1 MKDSA
6 DAARRVTH
14 TPAMSAAP
22 GLNDDALLH
31 VSLEE
36 LHGIGGADMVAT
48 AGAAARSSRAL
59 AARRPKRR
67 SAMERSS
74 SATDSPRTE
83 PSALASPVMES
94 GDLVDDAHDEG
105 HDEATPESS
114 TPEPQP
120 AEPAAHAEPDEK
132 PAAASPEPAARDVK
146 SAAAGADADASPDA
160 TADVTTIPANADAD
174 TDADAATTAATRD
187 LDTVDDDALA
197 PPTDSGATSASSED
211 GLPLEVMALR
221 LELRD
226 AKLREAQ
233 LERAVLALEEELAR
247 SQSQSASFDRA
258 MAEMRTLRSNMEDL
272 AAKLRLEEERNHEM
286 EAGKR
291 LIDTE
296 YESLSVQ
303 LFEQA
308 NALVKEERILRSHA
322 ERKTAVLEQRLAEA
336 NSIVESLRSELAALK
351 DLMHQQEQS
360 FEHEIQVQQQQMIQH
375 LQEDHDA
382 ADAAAAEDM
391 IVPSDSTSDS
401 ADAPLVVDAAGNAVA
416 ERALSPTSRRTTS
429 PPVPDLHIDLVS
441 SSARERAAAKSGEE
455 WRSDA
460 FPIQFVPPNL
470 PGGTMAP
477 PSPGPRRSSYCG
489 VLPHP
494 GAPTAVA
501 NLHSHLASEFRA
513 FLTVLFSPV
522 GKNAPY
528 LTQENRENALYRTKF
543 MERLFEEDVKPTIN
557 LPGLSWLQKKNLAG
571 AVTAYTLSIQP
582 RRKPVIKKKSKST
595 TSTLLLNGSK
605 LVFGSGNDTGT
616 LHAHGA
622 GPADAAAASVVQQ
635 ETYEYTPDTID
646 CWGCGASIVN
656 VAPLTVVTL
665 GETDT
670 PKPVCKLCRAKLVT
684 VCQIFS
690 YVRMVGNGILP
701 PAATNP
707 NMVVPLVLDP
717 PPKPDH
723 VRRGSTSSAPT
734 LSPTAGTHPRRGKNT
749 SISSLAS
756 VLSGGWPTRV
766 SGAAADDAGS
776 SAPVPAAAAA
786 HAPAPAAAAAPSAAA
801 AAVAASSAATP
812 APASDGSDV
821 GVGGDAASGAGGPAA
836 SGGHAAAIAPAPTT
850 NNLTTS
856 AFFQRT
862 SSLFSSAFSSYTS
875 SRSANNSTP
884 TPGAT
889 ANAANDQDTGSET
902 GAPTAA
908 AATGTV
914 TPPLALAAPTPAAA
928 GTPAQPLNSLMS
940 LFGGSAG
947 ASTAASP
954 ASHAI
959 EDATPAAVDEAKLSV
974 QLTAQLVGAVWADLC
989 RLRQRMF
996 FARLGVSVPGDEEEL
1011 ASSAIPPQV
1020 HAVVHAAI
1028 ERVNTPSSRPSSV
1041 VAPMV
1046 VVPDKEHG
1054 VPPIPPLPARVP
1066 TPKPVGARAR
1076 SPSPGA
1082 HAEGKDLVVHSAKV
1096 NQVRQWLTAG
1106 YRRSPL
1112 LVIKGP
1118 TGSGKT
1124 TTLTALASDLG
1135 LTIREWVNPVQ
1146 YADARVSPFHD
1157 LAAFLFKDAKYAPPT
1172 ELLILKDLPIFTK
1185 ATLATFHARLAHLLK
1200 SPAHRRPARLVL
1212 IVTEFNLPHEL
1223 TRRRGSSTDYYDVPD
1238 VRDLIPDSLMPWVD
1252 VISFNPVAPTLVTK
1266 ALRRVCD
1273 TQRLPARD
1281 IKSVVE
1287 TANGDLR
1294 HALNCLQF
1302 IHVLRPSRSEADTL
1316 AEQHHKEFSK
1326 SLFSSL
1332 GRVLYEKRVTP
1343 SARAVTPSATP
1354 PSTTVTLPPHLAHWA
1369 RAPLEVECA
1378 AVLDHLTVAP
1388 ETYALFVHA
1397 NVDQFITRLGAR
1409 VWVADAFA
1417 TTDMLATPARELA
1430 RMHAV
1435 TLAHGVHDQV
1445 LDVSWADLVDDDD
1458 DDDWTREDD
1467 GGAGTP
1473 PPSSAPSSVVEPA
1486 AAPASSSQSSSSATT
1501 TGGARKYGGM
1511 VQMRKPDWFEV
1522 FRTMNARRARLA
1534 ALGAAATDVPM
1545 ALRGAPARSAMV
1557 TEGVAEAIAQDEAD
1571 ASDARVGAPWPP
1583 PVPAVGLGRA
1593 RLSELVGVAATR
1605 GWLRAGVTGWLDR
1618 GAAAGAAGAG
1628 GEEVESDE
1636 DPIEDVE
1643 DEEW

>member
-1 MKDSA
+1 
-6 DAARRVTH
+6 
-14 TPAMSAAP
+14 MSAAP

-36 LHGIGGADMVAT
+36 LHGIGGAEMVAT

-83 PSALASPVMES
+83 PRALASPVGS
-94 GDLVDDAHDEG
+94 GELVDDAHDEG
-105 HDEATPESS
+105 HDEAEPASPQ
-114 TPEPQP
+114 PEPQL
-120 AEPAAHAEPDEK
+120 AEQPAAHAEP
-132 PAAASPEPAARDVK
+132 AAASSEPAARDVEP
-146 SAAAGADADASPDA
+146 AAADADADASPDA
-160 TADVTTIPANADAD
+160 TAAVEATTEPANAD
-174 TDADAATTAATRD
+174 TDADAATAAATRD
-187 LDTVDDDALA
+187 FDSVVDDDATA
-197 PPTDSGATSASSED
+197 PPTDSGATSTSSED

-221 LELRD
+221 NELRD

-382 ADAAAAEDM
+382 ADAADDL

-401 ADAPLVVDAAGNAVA
+401 ADAPLVSDAAGTVVV

-429 PPVPDLHIDLVS
+429 SPPVPDLHIDLVS
-441 SSARERAAAKSGEE
+441 NSARERAAAKSGEE

-460 FPIQFVPPNL
+460 FPIQFVPPSL
-470 PGGTMAP
+470 PGNSMAP

-605 LVFGSGNDTGT
+605 LVFGSGNDAGT
-616 LHAHGA
+616 QHAHGA
-622 GPADAAAASVVQQ
+622 GPADAAAAAVVQQ

-707 NMVVPLVLDP
+707 NMPVPLVLDP

-723 VRRGSTSSAPT
+723 MRRGSTSSVPT

-756 VLSGGWPTRV
+756 VLSGGWPARV
-766 SGAAADDAGS
+766 SGVAADDAGS
-776 SAPVPAAAAA
+776 SAPVAAAAS
-786 HAPAPAAAAAPSAAA
+786 APTPAAAAPSAAA
-801 AAVAASSAATP
+801 AVVAAASSAATP
-812 APASDGSDV
+812 APASDGLDV
-821 GVGGDAASGAGGPAA
+821 GVGGD
-836 SGGHAAAIAPAPTT
+836 AAAIAPAPTT
-850 NNLTTS
+850 NLTTS

-884 TPGAT
+884 TPGANT
-889 ANAANDQDTGSET
+889 NDQDAGSET

-908 AATGTV
+908 RCRNGHRDPAVVARRTDTRGRGHSGAAAQ
-914 TPPLALAAPTPAAA
+914 LAHVAVWREHRHKHCRLPSVARDRGRDPGRRRRSQAHRATDRTTRGRRLGRPVPAAA
-928 GTPAQPLNSLMS
+928 AHVLCAPRR
-940 LFGGSAG
+940 
-947 ASTAASP
+947 
-954 ASHAI
+954 
-959 EDATPAAVDEAKLSV
+959 
-974 QLTAQLVGAVWADLC
+974 VGP
-989 RLRQRMF
+989 R
-996 FARLGVSVPGDEEEL
+996 
-1011 ASSAIPPQV
+1011 
-1020 HAVVHAAI
+1020 
-1028 ERVNTPSSRPSSV
+1028 
-1041 VAPMV
+1041 
-1046 VVPDKEHG
+1046 
-1054 VPPIPPLPARVP
+1054 
-1066 TPKPVGARAR
+1066 
-1076 SPSPGA
+1076 
-1082 HAEGKDLVVHSAKV
+1082 
-1096 NQVRQWLTAG
+1096 
-1106 YRRSPL
+1106 
-1112 LVIKGP
+1112 
-1118 TGSGKT
+1118 
-1124 TTLTALASDLG
+1124 
-1135 LTIREWVNPVQ
+1135 
-1146 YADARVSPFHD
+1146 
-1157 LAAFLFKDAKYAPPT
+1157 
-1172 ELLILKDLPIFTK
+1172 
-1185 ATLATFHARLAHLLK
+1185 
-1200 SPAHRRPARLVL
+1200 
-1212 IVTEFNLPHEL
+1212 
-1223 TRRRGSSTDYYDVPD
+1223 RRRGTRLVGDPAANPRGRAR
-1238 VRDLIPDSLMPWVD
+1238 RD
-1252 VISFNPVAPTLVTK
+1252 
-1266 ALRRVCD
+1266 
-1273 TQRLPARD
+1273 
-1281 IKSVVE
+1281 
-1287 TANGDLR
+1287 
-1294 HALNCLQF
+1294 
-1302 IHVLRPSRSEADTL
+1302 RPRQYA
-1316 AEQHHKEFSK
+1316 F
-1326 SLFSSL
+1326 
-1332 GRVLYEKRVTP
+1332 
-1343 SARAVTPSATP
+1343 
-1354 PSTTVTLPPHLAHWA
+1354 
-1369 RAPLEVECA
+1369 
-1378 AVLDHLTVAP
+1378 VAP
-1388 ETYALFVHA
+1388 EFGCRA
-1397 NVDQFITRLGAR
+1397 NG
-1409 VWVADAFA
+1409 
-1417 TTDMLATPARELA
+1417 
-1430 RMHAV
+1430 
-1435 TLAHGVHDQV
+1435 
-1445 LDVSWADLVDDDD
+1445 
-1458 DDDWTREDD
+1458 
-1467 GGAGTP
+1467 
-1473 PPSSAPSSVVEPA
+1473 
-1486 AAPASSSQSSSSATT
+1486 
-1501 TGGARKYGGM
+1501 
-1511 VQMRKPDWFEV
+1511 
-1522 FRTMNARRARLA
+1522 RRARQ
-1534 ALGAAATDVPM
+1534 GAW
-1545 ALRGAPARSAMV
+1545 GPANPAVAGTRAHAQARWAR
-1557 TEGVAEAIAQDEAD
+1557 TVAESGCRASGGGPGRDVD
-1571 ASDARVGAPWPP
+1571 APREVHALFFHKGAR
-1583 PVPAVGLGRA
+1583 
-1593 RLSELVGVAATR
+1593 
-1605 GWLRAGVTGWLDR
+1605 
-1618 GAAAGAAGAG
+1618 
-1628 GEEVESDE
+1628 
-1636 DPIEDVE
+1636 
-1643 DEEW
+1643 

>member
-1 MKDSA
+1 
-6 DAARRVTH
+6 
-14 TPAMSAAP
+14 MSAAP

-67 SAMERSS
+67 SAMERSA
-74 SATDSPRTE
+74 SATDSPLTE
-83 PSALASPVMES
+83 PSPLASPVMGS
-94 GDLVDDAHDEG
+94 GDLVDDTHDGHDEG
-105 HDEATPESS
+105 HDEATTESS

-120 AEPAAHAEPDEK
+120 AEPAVHAEPDEK
-132 PAAASPEPAARDVK
+132 PAAPSPEPAARDVEP
-146 SAAAGADADASPDA
+146 AADANTDTSPDA
-160 TADVTTIPANADAD
+160 TADAT
-174 TDADAATTAATRD
+174 TTAAMRD

-197 PPTDSGATSASSED
+197 PPTDSGATSTSSED

-247 SQSQSASFDRA
+247 SQSQSASFDWA

-322 ERKTAVLEQRLAEA
+322 ERKTAVLEQRLADA
-336 NSIVESLRSELAALK
+336 NSIVAALRSELAALK

-382 ADAAAAEDM
+382 ADAAVAEDL

-401 ADAPLVVDAAGNAVA
+401 ADAPLAPDAAGNAVA

-441 SSARERAAAKSGEE
+441 NSARERAAAKSGEE

-460 FPIQFVPPNL
+460 FPIHFVPPSL
-470 PGGTMAP
+470 PSAMAP

-494 GAPTAVA
+494 GAPTA
-501 NLHSHLASEFRA
+501 
-513 FLTVLFSPV
+513 
-522 GKNAPY
+522 NAPY

-605 LVFGSGNDTGT
+605 LVFGSGSDVGT
-616 LHAHGA
+616 PHAHGA
-622 GPADAAAASVVQQ
+622 GPADAAAAAVVQQ

-707 NMVVPLVLDP
+707 NMPVPLVLDP

-723 VRRGSTSSAPT
+723 MRRGSTSSVPT

-776 SAPVPAAAAA
+776 SAPVAAAASA
-786 HAPAPAAAAAPSAAA
+786 SAPAAAAPAAA
-801 AAVAASSAATP
+801 AAVAASAATP
-812 APASDGSDV
+812 TPASDGSDV
-821 GVGGDAASGAGGPAA
+821 GVVGDAASVVLADPAGERWPCRLRF
-836 SGGHAAAIAPAPTT
+836 APAPTT
-850 NNLTTS
+850 NLSTS

-884 TPGAT
+884 TPGA
-889 ANAANDQDTGSET
+889 NAATNDQDAGSET
-902 GAPTAA
+902 GAPSAA

-954 ASHAI
+954 AAHAI
-959 EDATPAAVDEAKLSV
+959 EDATPAAVDEAKLTV

-1028 ERVNTPSSRPSSV
+1028 ERVNTPSTRF
-1041 VAPMV
+1041 
-1046 VVPDKEHG
+1046 PDG
-1054 VPPIPPLPARVP
+1054 VP
-1066 TPKPVGARAR
+1066 
-1076 SPSPGA
+1076 
-1082 HAEGKDLVVHSAKV
+1082 
-1096 NQVRQWLTAG
+1096 
-1106 YRRSPL
+1106 
-1112 LVIKGP
+1112 
-1118 TGSGKT
+1118 
-1124 TTLTALASDLG
+1124 AS
-1135 LTIREWVNPVQ
+1135 
-1146 YADARVSPFHD
+1146 
-1157 LAAFLFKDAKYAPPT
+1157 
-1172 ELLILKDLPIFTK
+1172 
-1185 ATLATFHARLAHLLK
+1185 
-1200 SPAHRRPARLVL
+1200 
-1212 IVTEFNLPHEL
+1212 
-1223 TRRRGSSTDYYDVPD
+1223 
-1238 VRDLIPDSLMPWVD
+1238 
-1252 VISFNPVAPTLVTK
+1252 
-1266 ALRRVCD
+1266 
-1273 TQRLPARD
+1273 
-1281 IKSVVE
+1281 
-1287 TANGDLR
+1287 
-1294 HALNCLQF
+1294 
-1302 IHVLRPSRSEADTL
+1302 
-1316 AEQHHKEFSK
+1316 
-1326 SLFSSL
+1326 
-1332 GRVLYEKRVTP
+1332 
-1343 SARAVTPSATP
+1343 
-1354 PSTTVTLPPHLAHWA
+1354 
-1369 RAPLEVECA
+1369 
-1378 AVLDHLTVAP
+1378 
-1388 ETYALFVHA
+1388 
-1397 NVDQFITRLGAR
+1397 
-1409 VWVADAFA
+1409 
-1417 TTDMLATPARELA
+1417 
-1430 RMHAV
+1430 
-1435 TLAHGVHDQV
+1435 
-1445 LDVSWADLVDDDD
+1445 
-1458 DDDWTREDD
+1458 
-1467 GGAGTP
+1467 
-1473 PPSSAPSSVVEPA
+1473 PPSSLIPRV
-1486 AAPASSSQSSSSATT
+1486 SQ
-1501 TGGARKYGGM
+1501 
-1511 VQMRKPDWFEV
+1511 
-1522 FRTMNARRARLA
+1522 
-1534 ALGAAATDVPM
+1534 
-1545 ALRGAPARSAMV
+1545 
-1557 TEGVAEAIAQDEAD
+1557 
-1571 ASDARVGAPWPP
+1571 
-1583 PVPAVGLGRA
+1583 
-1593 RLSELVGVAATR
+1593 
-1605 GWLRAGVTGWLDR
+1605 
-1618 GAAAGAAGAG
+1618 
-1628 GEEVESDE
+1628 
-1636 DPIEDVE
+1636 
-1643 DEEW
+1643 

>member
-1 MKDSA
+1 
-6 DAARRVTH
+6 
-14 TPAMSAAP
+14 MSAAAS

-36 LHGIGGADMVAT
+36 LHGVGGADMVAT

-83 PSALASPVMES
+83 PSALASPVMGS
-94 GDLVDDAHDEG
+94 GELVDDAHGEG
-105 HDEATPESS
+105 HDEAEPASPK
-114 TPEPQP
+114 PEPQA
-120 AEPAAHAEPDEK
+120 AEQPAAHSEPVEK
-132 PAAASPEPAARDVK
+132 PAAASPEPAARNVEP
-146 SAAAGADADASPDA
+146 AAADTAADVSPNATVADA
-160 TADVTTIPANADAD
+160 TAPANAD
-174 TDADAATTAATRD
+174 TDADAATEAATRG
-187 LDTVDDDALA
+187 LDTVNDDDALA
-197 PPTDSGATSASSED
+197 PPTDSAATSTSSED

-221 LELRD
+221 NELRD
-226 AKLREAQ
+226 TKLREAQ

-322 ERKTAVLEQRLAEA
+322 ERKTAVLEQRLVEA

-382 ADAAAAEDM
+382 AEAAAVDDL

-401 ADAPLVVDAAGNAVA
+401 ADAPLVADAAGPTVA

-441 SSARERAAAKSGEE
+441 NSARERAAAKSGEE

-460 FPIQFVPPNL
+460 FPIQFVPPSM
-470 PGGTMAP
+470 PAGMMAP

-616 LHAHGA
+616 PHAHGA
-622 GPADAAAASVVQQ
+622 GPADAAAAAVVQQ
-635 ETYEYTPDTID
+635 ETYEYTPETID

-707 NMVVPLVLDP
+707 NMPVPLVLDP

-723 VRRGSTSSAPT
+723 MRRGSTSSVPT

-766 SGAAADDAGS
+766 SGAAADDAGPS
-776 SAPVPAAAAA
+776 VPVAAAA
-786 HAPAPAAAAAPSAAA
+786 HAPAPAAAPSAAA

-850 NNLTTS
+850 NLTTS

-875 SRSANNSTP
+875 SRSVNNSTP
-884 TPGAT
+884 TPGAN
-889 ANAANDQDTGSET
+889 ANANDQDAGSET
-902 GAPTAA
+902 GAPPAA
-908 AATGTV
+908 AVSGSV
-914 TPPLALAAPTPAAA
+914 TPPLALVAPTPAAA
-928 GTPAQPLNSLMS
+928 GAPAQPLNSLMS

-947 ASTAASP
+947 ASSAASP

-959 EDATPAAVDEAKLSV
+959 EDATPAAVDEAKLTV

-1028 ERVNTPSSRPSSV
+1028 DRIGTPSSRPNSV

-1054 VPPIPPLPARVP
+1054 VPPIPPLPTRVP
-1066 TPKPVGARAR
+1066 TPKPVGVGRAR

-1082 HAEGKDLVVHSAKV
+1082 AQAEGV
-1096 NQVRQWLTAG
+1096 
-1106 YRRSPL
+1106 
-1112 LVIKGP
+1112 
-1118 TGSGKT
+1118 
-1124 TTLTALASDLG
+1124 
-1135 LTIREWVNPVQ
+1135 
-1146 YADARVSPFHD
+1146 
-1157 LAAFLFKDAKYAPPT
+1157 
-1172 ELLILKDLPIFTK
+1172 
-1185 ATLATFHARLAHLLK
+1185 
-1200 SPAHRRPARLVL
+1200 
-1212 IVTEFNLPHEL
+1212 
-1223 TRRRGSSTDYYDVPD
+1223 
-1238 VRDLIPDSLMPWVD
+1238 
-1252 VISFNPVAPTLVTK
+1252 
-1266 ALRRVCD
+1266 
-1273 TQRLPARD
+1273 
-1281 IKSVVE
+1281 
-1287 TANGDLR
+1287 
-1294 HALNCLQF
+1294 
-1302 IHVLRPSRSEADTL
+1302 
-1316 AEQHHKEFSK
+1316 
-1326 SLFSSL
+1326 
-1332 GRVLYEKRVTP
+1332 
-1343 SARAVTPSATP
+1343 
-1354 PSTTVTLPPHLAHWA
+1354 
-1369 RAPLEVECA
+1369 
-1378 AVLDHLTVAP
+1378 
-1388 ETYALFVHA
+1388 
-1397 NVDQFITRLGAR
+1397 
-1409 VWVADAFA
+1409 
-1417 TTDMLATPARELA
+1417 
-1430 RMHAV
+1430 
-1435 TLAHGVHDQV
+1435 
-1445 LDVSWADLVDDDD
+1445 
-1458 DDDWTREDD
+1458 
-1467 GGAGTP
+1467 
-1473 PPSSAPSSVVEPA
+1473 PA
-1486 AAPASSSQSSSSATT
+1486 AT
-1501 TGGARKYGGM
+1501 
-1511 VQMRKPDWFEV
+1511 
-1522 FRTMNARRARLA
+1522 
-1534 ALGAAATDVPM
+1534 
-1545 ALRGAPARSAMV
+1545 
-1557 TEGVAEAIAQDEAD
+1557 
-1571 ASDARVGAPWPP
+1571 
-1583 PVPAVGLGRA
+1583 
-1593 RLSELVGVAATR
+1593 
-1605 GWLRAGVTGWLDR
+1605 
-1618 GAAAGAAGAG
+1618 
-1628 GEEVESDE
+1628 
-1636 DPIEDVE
+1636 
-1643 DEEW
+1643 